1 MDNTGIINAGNIVF
15 EKKERAGYM
24 KLEIKENCLIVYLQ
38 GELDSHYA
46 DKMRKTVDETAEKY
60 GVKNIIIDME
70 NVTFMDSSGI
80 GFSVGRYKYT
90 TRRGGITAAAKAQN
104 SVKRIMLLSGLHRI
118 IAIYDS
124 LEEAVS
130 KIERR

>member
-1 MDNTGIINAGNIVF
+1 
-15 EKKERAGYM
+15 M
-24 KLEIKENCLIVYLQ
+24 KLEIKENCLIVHLQ

-46 DKMRKTVDETAEKY
+46 DRVRKTVDDTAEKY

-80 GFSVGRYKYT
+80 GFIVGRYKYT
-90 TRRGGITAAAKAQN
+90 TRRGGITVAASAQN
-104 SVKRIMLLSGLHRI
+104 SIKRLMVLSGLHRI

-130 KIERR
+130 KVERR